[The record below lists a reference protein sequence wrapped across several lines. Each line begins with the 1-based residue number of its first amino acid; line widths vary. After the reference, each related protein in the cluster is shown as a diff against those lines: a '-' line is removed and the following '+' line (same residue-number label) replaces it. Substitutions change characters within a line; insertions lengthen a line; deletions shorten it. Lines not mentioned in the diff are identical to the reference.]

1 MQPAEKIQANV
12 EKAKQMLVKFTE
24 EMHKPITR
32 FRKRD
37 WGMVHAHG
45 KLQEASRL
53 LEEENAIEKLKP
65 ALLTLEMYWRHLQC
79 SQGTVTPKLKYSV
92 RDAMTLIAVS
102 ISGHNRDEFLK
113 VMKSAG
119 FDVEDAN
126 VRAQILQS
134 YHEVFRDVEGAFKKL
149 NRNRKRPS
157 AE

>member
-1 MQPAEKIQANV
+1 
-12 EKAKQMLVKFTE
+12 MLVKFTE

-65 ALLTLEMYWRHLQC
+65 ALLNLEMSWRHLQC

-102 ISGHNRDEFLK
+102 ISGHNRDELLK
-113 VMKSAG
+113 VMTSAG
-119 FDVEDAN
+119 LQMDDAAM
-126 VRAQILQS
+126 RSQMLKS
-134 YHEVFRDVEGAFKKL
+134 YHELFRDVAGAFKPL
-149 NRNRKRPS
+149 RNRKRTGKKRASPS
-157 AE
+157 KAMP